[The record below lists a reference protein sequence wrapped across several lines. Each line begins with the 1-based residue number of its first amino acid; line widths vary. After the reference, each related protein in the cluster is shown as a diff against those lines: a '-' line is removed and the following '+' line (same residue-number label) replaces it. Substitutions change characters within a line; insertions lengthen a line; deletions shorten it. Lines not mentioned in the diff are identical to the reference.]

1 MYTEDAS
8 LKDHVRIARTLTR
21 AFTSPPDMP
30 ADLRFAAAQS
40 AIAPSQ
46 ADRDRAESMSRLH
59 DLASDCAP
67 LDRKFR
73 QRQSPAVAR
82 AAAPLRLGLIS
93 VLLFLLRWP
102 DWAITSL
109 FVRGFKVTGIV
120 DPSNVYPS
128 VAPTAWLDEAALLDP
143 ASADAWNSKIASD
156 TKSSEFD
163 QEEYDTAVKQRDA
176 RLLSHFMSKLQMD
189 GFFGGPGTWRAL
201 RRWGIEQHGK
211 IRGIDNA
218 RTSLH
223 NAAAFI
229 VETITTTLRTSPFR
243 FYYGSQPQ
251 GSLCRG
257 LASLLC
263 ARS

>member
-1 MYTEDAS
+1 
-8 LKDHVRIARTLTR
+8 
-21 AFTSPPDMP
+21 
-30 ADLRFAAAQS
+30 
-40 AIAPSQ
+40 
-46 ADRDRAESMSRLH
+46 MSRLH

-67 LDRKFR
+67 LNRKFR

-82 AAAPLRLGLIS
+82 AAASLRLGFLS

-109 FVRGFKVTGIV
+109 FVRGFKATGIV

-128 VAPTAWLDEAALLDP
+128 VAPTAWMDEVDLLDP

-156 TKSSEFD
+156 TKASEFD
-163 QEEYDTAVKQRDA
+163 QDIYDMAVKQRDA

-189 GFFGGPGTWRAL
+189 GFFGGPDLWRAL

-229 VETITTTLRTSPFR
+229 VETVMTAPADIAI
-243 FYYGSQPQ
+243 QI
-251 GSLCRG
+251 
-257 LASLLC
+257 LL
-263 ARS
+263 